1 MSDTLLVED
10 VEPGIRVITLNRPG
24 VLNAWNAEMRKRMAE
39 VVAELP
45 GADLRAV
52 VIAGNGRAFSA
63 GEDVRGMEALADES
77 TRGFRAVAR
86 NIHDVFDGIEA
97 LEVPVI
103 AAVEGVAAGGGL
115 ELALSCDFRVVSR
128 SARLGLP
135 ELNVG
140 LIPGSGGCSRLV
152 RLVGLARAKEIVM
165 LEGMMPAERAHQLG
179 LVTRLVEP
187 GAALDGALEMAR
199 ELKAKAPLAV
209 GMAKLVLNSCAEA
222 DLELGR
228 RFERLGQSV
237 LKKTGD
243 HLEGVRAF
251 VEKRQPEWKAR

>member
-1 MSDTLLVED
+1 MSDSLLVED

-24 VLNAWNAEMRKRMAE
+24 VLNAWNAEMRMRMAE

-63 GEDVRGMEALADES
+63 GEDVRGMEALADDS

-86 NIHDVFDGIEA
+86 HIHDVFDGIEA

-135 ELNVG
+135 EL
-140 LIPGSGGCSRLV
+140 
-152 RLVGLARAKEIVM
+152 ARAKEIVM

-179 LVTRLVEP
+179 LVTRLAEP

-243 HLEGVRAF
+243 HLEGARAF
-251 VEKRQPEWKAR
+251 MEKRKPDWKAR

>member
-1 MSDTLLVED
+1 MS
-10 VEPGIRVITLNRPG
+10 
-24 VLNAWNAEMRKRMAE
+24 
-39 VVAELP
+39 
-45 GADLRAV
+45 
-52 VIAGNGRAFSA
+52 
-63 GEDVRGMEALADES
+63 
-77 TRGFRAVAR
+77 
-86 NIHDVFDGIEA
+86 
-97 LEVPVI
+97 
-103 AAVEGVAAGGGL
+103 
-115 ELALSCDFRVVSR
+115 C

-135 ELNVG
+135 ELTVG

-199 ELKAKAPLAV
+199 ELKAKAPLAA